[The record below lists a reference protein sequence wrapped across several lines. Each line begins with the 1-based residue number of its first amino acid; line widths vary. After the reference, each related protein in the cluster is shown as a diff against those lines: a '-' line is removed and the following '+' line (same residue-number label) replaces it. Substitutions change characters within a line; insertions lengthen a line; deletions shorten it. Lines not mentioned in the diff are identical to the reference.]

1 MTACSLLLC
10 FPLAGHGDSQPFWIP
25 AWTNPRLEGHF
36 PYMFEADMP
45 AKAVAAEAAYVLR
58 SCILASIVAE

>member
-1 MTACSLLLC
+1 MGHGPCLCYCLL
-10 FPLAGHGDSQPFWIP
+10 FSLAGHGDSQPFWIP
-25 AWTNPRLEGHF
+25 AWMNPRLEGHF

-58 SCILASIVAE
+58 SCI